1 MRVVQINPVIN
12 TDHQEHTARPST
24 IGWVGSV
31 EAAVW
36 QESVAR
42 SMPGNELWHPVV
54 LMDINEIHID
64 VYWGTPGSCI
74 DVDADPNTIYGM
86 YCQLI
91 ELFWLETSEEYP
103 F

>member
-1 MRVVQINPVIN
+1 M
-12 TDHQEHTARPST
+12 
-24 IGWVGSV
+24 
-31 EAAVW
+31 
-36 QESVAR
+36 
-42 SMPGNELWHPVV
+42 WHPVV